1 MACAM
6 VQTNDGWEE
15 ELMDGSG
22 LGSRAV
28 CVVTLPLG
36 HWEFGYLCLYLYLYF
51 YIFVFVFVFVFLHI
65 CVSNTFIFKLLECP
79 SLAYLQPEGPKSWAK
94 EGQYQRTK
102 VSKNKKN

>member
-36 HWEFGYLCLYLYLYF
+36 HWEGRGGFGKRPYF
-51 YIFVFVFVFVFLHI
+51 LRGFFLH
-65 CVSNTFIFKLLECP
+65 P
-79 SLAYLQPEGPKSWAK
+79 SLFLKMQRPRLSKFLICPIKRK
-94 EGQYQRTK
+94 EIQM
-102 VSKNKKN
+102 